1 MCAVHPW
8 AVDRCTAFLTSCS
21 LHSRACT
28 HMHTCTHI
36 HISWHDV
43 IKCCHPTWGDKTSNS
58 KGVNIH
64 PNIWMFKLLTKNA
77 SICQNSNHQRET
89 KSSSLAQWALFVF
102 QNRLWPFSVPAF
114 SMSPGWSCLF
124 QSPSDCLLPIRAQDL
139 WPDSFRWTESW
150 LAGLSGEKA
159 EAFWKVLALPENQFA
174 QLNHRSLEKRNFR
187 YRGKSNV

>member
-21 LHSRACT
+21 LHSHACT

-114 SMSPGWSCLF
+114 SMSPGLILPF
-124 QSPSDCLLPIRAQDL
+124 PEPFGLSPSNQSSRSVTWFLQVDRKLACWFVWWKSRGILKSVSSPRKPVCTIKPQ
-139 WPDSFRWTESW
+139 ESW
-150 LAGLSGEKA
+150 KEK
-159 EAFWKVLALPENQFA
+159 F
-174 QLNHRSLEKRNFR
+174 
-187 YRGKSNV
+187 